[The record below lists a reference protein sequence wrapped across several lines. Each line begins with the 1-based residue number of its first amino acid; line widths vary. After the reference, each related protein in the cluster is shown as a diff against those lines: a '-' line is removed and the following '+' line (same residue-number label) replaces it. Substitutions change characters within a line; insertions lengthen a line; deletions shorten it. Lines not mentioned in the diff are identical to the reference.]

1 MAGLGKD
8 QGKNKQVVDRKRFF
22 QSICGEID
30 ETDMAAETRGHPPAK
45 RKAQADP
52 GAAP

>member
-1 MAGLGKD
+1 MPVWEK
-8 QGKNKQVVDRKRFF
+8 VVDRERFL

-30 ETDMAAETRGHPPAK
+30 ETGIAAETRGHPPAK